1 MMTLFDILL
10 TLFVLGFGG
19 FRLLQRMTNY
29 DQANNTVSGGSQ
41 FSNTNKPVFRG
52 NYRYDRILKTIHL
65 NPGQTVSSS
74 ELVDLLAPRL
84 DGGVVRARQFVAS
97 PYVAAFVSDGD
108 AIAQSPQSS
117 LQSSTFT
124 PRQVNAEQVTS
135 TSSSLVE
142 DKEKS
147 AGSGAVF
154 WDDSF

>member
-1 MMTLFDILL
+1 MTLFDLLL

-41 FSNTNKPVFRG
+41 ISNTNKPVFRG

-108 AIAQSPQSS
+108 AMAQSPQSS

-124 PRQVNAEQVTS
+124 HQVNAEQVTS

>member
-1 MMTLFDILL
+1 MTLFDVLL

-29 DQANNTVSGGSQ
+29 DQSNNTVSGDGK
-41 FSNTNKPVFRG
+41 FSNSNKPIFRA

-65 NPGQTVSSS
+65 NPGQTVTSS

-84 DGGVVRARQFVAS
+84 DGGAVRARQFVAS

-108 AIAQSPQSS
+108 TVAQPPQPSQQIRTS
-117 LQSSTFT
+117 AHQAN
-124 PRQVNAEQVTS
+124 PEQVTS

-142 DKEKS
+142 NKETNS
-147 AGSGAVF
+147 GSSAVF

>member
-1 MMTLFDILL
+1 MTIFDIILIL
-10 TLFVLGFGG
+10 GALGFGG

-29 DQANNTVSGGSQ
+29 DQANNNVSGGHHS
-41 FSNTNKPVFRG
+41 SKSNKPVFQA

-65 NPGQTVSSS
+65 NPGQPVTSS
-74 ELVDLLAPRL
+74 ELIDLLAPRL

-108 AIAQSPQSS
+108 AMAQSPQSS
-117 LQSSTFT
+117 QQSSTFT
-124 PRQVNAEQVTS
+124 HQVNTEQVTS

>member
-41 FSNTNKPVFRG
+41 ISNTNKPVFRG

-108 AIAQSPQSS
+108 AMAQSPQSS

-124 PRQVNAEQVTS
+124 HQVNAEQVTS

>member
-1 MMTLFDILL
+1 MTIFDIILIL
-10 TLFVLGFGG
+10 GALGFGG

-29 DQANNTVSGGSQ
+29 DQANNSVSGGHHYSK
-41 FSNTNKPVFRG
+41 SNKPVFRA

-65 NPGQTVSSS
+65 NPGQPVTSS

-124 PRQVNAEQVTS
+124 HQVNAEQVTS

>member
-41 FSNTNKPVFRG
+41 ISNTNKPVFRG

-84 DGGVVRARQFVAS
+84 DGGVVRAKQFVAS

-108 AIAQSPQSS
+108 AMAQSPQSS

-124 PRQVNAEQVTS
+124 HQVNAEQVTS

>member
-1 MMTLFDILL
+1 MTLFDILL

-108 AIAQSPQSS
+108 TMAKSPQSS
-117 LQSSTFT
+117 LQTSTST
-124 PRQVNAEQVTS
+124 HQVNAEQVTS
-135 TSSSLVE
+135 MSSSLVE

>member
-1 MMTLFDILL
+1 MNIFDIILIL
-10 TLFVLGFGG
+10 VALGFGG
-19 FRLLQRMTNY
+19 FRLLKGKPNY
-29 DQANNTVSGGSQ
+29 DQANNNVSGGHQYST
-41 FSNTNKPVFRG
+41 SNKPVFRA

-65 NPGQTVSSS
+65 NPGQPVTSS

-108 AIAQSPQSS
+108 GMAQSPQTPQ
-117 LQSSTFT
+117 QSSTFT
-124 PRQVNAEQVTS
+124 PQVNAEQVTS

>member
-41 FSNTNKPVFRG
+41 ISNTNKPVFRG

-84 DGGVVRARQFVAS
+84 DGGVVRAKQFVAS
-97 PYVAAFVSDGD
+97 PYVAAFVSDED
-108 AIAQSPQSS
+108 AMAQSPQSS

-124 PRQVNAEQVTS
+124 HQVNAEQVTS

>member
-1 MMTLFDILL
+1 MIEIFL
-10 TLFVLGFGG
+10 TLFVIGYGG
-19 FRLLQRMTNY
+19 IRLLQRMTNY
-29 DQANNTVSGGSQ
+29 DQANNTVSGGSKI
-41 FSNTNKPVFRG
+41 SNTNKPVFRG

-108 AIAQSPQSS
+108 AMAQSPQSS

-124 PRQVNAEQVTS
+124 HQVNAEQVTS

-147 AGSGAVF
+147 ASSGAVF

>member
-1 MMTLFDILL
+1 MTLFDILL

-41 FSNTNKPVFRG
+41 ISNTNKPVFRG

-108 AIAQSPQSS
+108 AMTQSPQSS
-117 LQSSTFT
+117 LQSSTST
-124 PRQVNAEQVTS
+124 HQVNAEQVTS

>member
-97 PYVAAFVSDGD
+97 PYVAAFVSDED
-108 AIAQSPQSS
+108 AMAQSPQSS

-124 PRQVNAEQVTS
+124 HQVNAEQVTS